1 MFKAVVK
8 FLSTVDLASK
18 PMAYD
23 ASDFAPLKSDFPMFY
38 DGPRGQNI
46 LFKMTPW
53 SYRLLR
59 EEATTSVEMLND
71 PVFDQF
77 DSTFII
83 RTAQPLQK
91 YDCLVRVPIP
101 TEQAK
106 SISCDHQPHITS
118 FGNRLFN
125 VLREGLADRVKLID
139 IKGVDISSWST
150 KSPCPTTPE
159 QSSLLVKVLFDPTNA
174 DRLVDHG
181 PAAEEKKKAAKFQKF
196 WGEKAELRR
205 FKDGSILESVVWSPG
220 STHAIFQDI
229 VTYLAKR
236 HFGADV
242 SKSLTFIGEEF
253 EKLLPSKGPT
263 NAFEILRQAFLS
275 FEKHVRD
282 LEGLPLQL
290 RQLSGIS
297 AQLRYSDIDA
307 PLFNPR
313 QPLEK
318 PADVLI
324 QFEGSGRWPDD
335 IVAIQRTK
343 IAFLLKIGSLLE
355 EFDASIRTS
364 LGLENEDK
372 PLENCAFLD
381 IIYESGASF
390 RLRIHNDRE
399 QTLLD
404 RQIKDKLLPQ
414 HTREEAVSALST
426 YRRTFVQLPLHTQSI
441 ATHCT
446 RFPFLSSTIR
456 LVKLWFD
463 RHMLSRHVSD
473 ELIELLVVRVF
484 LQPYPWPAPSSAM
497 TGFFRTLLFLS
508 RWDWRSTPL
517 IVDFT
522 GSMTKEEVASITT
535 RLEAWRK
542 IDPGMSRTIVVAA
555 SNHDPTGTAFTEN
568 GPSKM
573 IAARMTALARSAC
586 KLLKEESLGLKPKS
600 LFATSTTDYDFVIH
614 IAPSFIGKA
623 SHSDSTKHKF
633 KNLEVQSEPNLGV
646 VGFQPVRE
654 YIDELEKL
662 YGTSI
667 VLFYSVAAG
676 STIAGLWNPQAVA
689 PRAFK
694 VNLAYASKPAAK
706 SGKEEVELDKA
717 SILAEVARLG
727 GDMVSRVEAHR

>member
-1 MFKAVVK
+1 
-8 FLSTVDLASK
+8 
-18 PMAYD
+18 
-23 ASDFAPLKSDFPMFY
+23 MFY

-46 LFKMTPW
+46 LFKMSPW
-53 SYRLLR
+53 SYKLLR
-59 EEATTSVEMLND
+59 EEAATSVEMLND

-83 RTAQPLQK
+83 RTAQPLHQ

-101 TEQAK
+101 TGI
-106 SISCDHQPHITS
+106 STTGSCDHQSHITTFS
-118 FGNRLFN
+118 GRLFSI
-125 VLREGLADRVKLID
+125 LREGLTDRVKLID
-139 IKGVDISSWST
+139 IKGVDIPSWST
-150 KSPCPTTPE
+150 KTTAQTIPA
-159 QSSLLVKVLFDPTNA
+159 QSSLRVAVLFDPANI

-181 PAAEEKKKAAKFQKF
+181 PSAEEKKKAAKFQKF

-220 STHAIFQDI
+220 STYAIFQEI
-229 VTYLAKR
+229 VTYLVKQ
-236 HFGADV
+236 HCGADI
-242 SKSLTFIGEEF
+242 SKNLTFIGEEY

-263 NAFEILRQAFLS
+263 NAFETIRQAFSS
-275 FEKHVRD
+275 FEKHIRE
-282 LEGLPLQL
+282 LERLPLQL

-313 QPLEK
+313 QPLQR

-335 IVAIQRTK
+335 ITAIQRTK

-355 EFDASIRTS
+355 ESDDSIRTS

-404 RQIKDKLLPQ
+404 RQVKDKSLPQ
-414 HTREEAVSALST
+414 HTREDAVLSLST
-426 YRRTFVQLPLHTQSI
+426 YRRTFVQLPLHSQSI

-463 RHMLSRHVSD
+463 SHMLSKHISD
-473 ELIELLVVRVF
+473 ELIELLAVRAF
-484 LQPYPWPAPSSAM
+484 LQPYPWRAPSSAM
-497 TGFFRTLLFLS
+497 AGFFRTLLFLS

-522 GSMTKEEVASITT
+522 GTMTGEEVAAIKT

-542 IDPGMSRTIVVAA
+542 IDPGMSRTVLIAA
-555 SNHDPTGTAFTEN
+555 SNHDPTGTAFTER
-568 GPSKM
+568 GPSKLV
-573 IAARMTALARSAC
+573 AARMTALARSAC
-586 KLLKEESLGLKPKS
+586 KLLKEQGPDLKPKS
-600 LFATSTTDYDFVIH
+600 LFATSTADYDFVIH
-614 IAPSFIGKA
+614 LAPRFTAKA
-623 SHSDSTKHKF
+623 RHPGSSKPKF
-633 KNLEVQSEPNLGV
+633 KNLEVQSDVDLST
-646 VGFQPVRE
+646 VGFQPVHQ
-654 YIDELEKL
+654 YISELEKL

-667 VLFYSVAAG
+667 VFFHSASSG
-676 STIAGLWNPQAVA
+676 SSIAGLWNPQAVS
-689 PRAFK
+689 PRPFK
-694 VNLAYASKPAAK
+694 VNLTYASKPTAE
-706 SGKEEVELDKA
+706 SEEEVELDKA
-717 SILAEVARLG
+717 SILAEIARLG
-727 GDMVSRVEAHR
+727 GDMVSRVEVHR